1 MEAEPQEETVP
12 NDEEKPHEK
21 PWADDAVKVVDKR
34 AADKA
39 AILEIRIAKSE
50 AYRVYDRFEEEEI
63 TVLEDGSFLIK
74 LDWIQ
79 DDWFWGLLLSFG
91 SAAEIIAPKGARE
104 EMYGRIRKMAALYEA
119 KNK

>member
-1 MEAEPQEETVP
+1 M
-12 NDEEKPHEK
+12 
-21 PWADDAVKVVDKR
+21 VDKR